1 MFVNVYYNV
10 VFARVPID
18 TEVEGNLVH
27 NCHKNPRL
35 QIFDKLFNDVYREPL
50 LLHDFDQN

>member
-10 VFARVPID
+10 VFARAPIG
-18 TEVEGNLVH
+18 TKVEGYLVH

-35 QIFDKLFNDVYREPL
+35 QTSDKLFNGVGKESI
-50 LLHDFDQN
+50 NAIAAS